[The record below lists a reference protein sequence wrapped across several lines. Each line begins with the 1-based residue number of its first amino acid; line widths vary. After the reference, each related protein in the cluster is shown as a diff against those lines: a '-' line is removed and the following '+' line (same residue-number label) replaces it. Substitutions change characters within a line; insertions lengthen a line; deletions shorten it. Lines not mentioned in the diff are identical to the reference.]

1 MTYKTIPLNAIPNQQ
16 FTVTLDGQICQIR
29 LYWRYDNLY
38 CDLNVQDEVIC
49 TGVLCVTNEFILQ
62 QPKLNF
68 SGNLLFVDKKG
79 HGAQPDYKELGTR
92 FVLCFVPES
101 EM

>member
-29 LYWRYDNLY
+29 LYWRYDHLY
-38 CDLNVQDEVIC
+38 CDLNVQDEIIC
-49 TGVLCVTNEFILQ
+49 TGALCATNEFILQ

-68 SGNLLFVDKKG
+68 SGNLLFVDKEG

>member
-38 CDLNVQDEVIC
+38 CDLSVQDEVIS
-49 TGVLCVTNEFILQ
+49 TRALCVTNENI
-62 QPKLNF
+62 
-68 SGNLLFVDKKG
+68 
-79 HGAQPDYKELGTR
+79 
-92 FVLCFVPES
+92 
-101 EM
+101 

>member
-1 MTYKTIPLNAIPNQQ
+1 MTYKTIPLIAIPNQQ

-38 CDLNVQDEVIC
+38 CDLSVQDEVIC
-49 TGVLCVTNEFILQ
+49 TGALCVTNEFILQ

-68 SGNLLFVDKKG
+68 SGNLLFVDKEG
-79 HGAQPDYKELGTR
+79 HGAQLDYKELGTR

>member
-29 LYWRYDNLY
+29 LYWRYDHLY

-49 TGVLCVTNEFILQ
+49 TGTLCVTNEFILQ

-68 SGNLLFVDKKG
+68 SGNLLFVDKEG
-79 HGAQPDYKELGTR
+79 HGTQPDYKELGTR

>member
-38 CDLNVQDEVIC
+38 CDLSVKDEVIF
-49 TGVLCVTNEFILQ
+49 TGALCVTNELILQ

-68 SGNLLFVDKKG
+68 SGNLLFVDKEG

>member
-29 LYWRYDNLY
+29 LYWRYDHLY

-49 TGVLCVTNEFILQ
+49 MGALCITNEFILQ

-68 SGNLLFVDKKG
+68 SGNLLFVDKEG

>member
-29 LYWRYDNLY
+29 LYWRFDHLY

-68 SGNLLFVDKKG
+68 SGNLLFVDKEG
-79 HGAQPDYKELGTR
+79 HGTQPDYKELGTR

>member
-29 LYWRYDNLY
+29 LYWRYDHLY

-49 TGVLCVTNEFILQ
+49 TGTLCVTNEFILQ

-68 SGNLLFVDKKG
+68 NGNLLFVDNEG

>member
-38 CDLNVQDEVIC
+38 CDLSVKDEVIC
-49 TGVLCVTNEFILQ
+49 TGALCVTNEFILQ

-68 SGNLLFVDKKG
+68 SGNLLFVDKEG
-79 HGAQPDYKELGTR
+79 HGTQPDYKKLGTR

>member
-29 LYWRYDNLY
+29 LYWRYDHLY

-68 SGNLLFVDKKG
+68 SGNLLFVDKEG
-79 HGAQPDYKELGTR
+79 HGVQPDYKELGTR

>member
-38 CDLNVQDEVIC
+38 CDLS
-49 TGVLCVTNEFILQ
+49 GVTNDI
-62 QPKLNF
+62 N
-68 SGNLLFVDKKG
+68 SVVVRSRSNT
-79 HGAQPDYKELGTR
+79 ATA
-92 FVLCFVPES
+92 C
-101 EM
+101 

>member
-29 LYWRYDNLY
+29 LYWRYDKLY
-38 CDLNVQDEVIC
+38 CDLSVKDEVIC
-49 TGVLCVTNEFILQ
+49 TGALCVTNELILQ

-68 SGNLLFVDKKG
+68 SGNLLFVDKEG

>member
-16 FTVTLDGQICQIR
+16 FTITLDGQICQIR
-29 LYWRYDNLY
+29 LYWRYDHLY

-68 SGNLLFVDKKG
+68 SGNLLFVDKEG
-79 HGAQPDYKELGTR
+79 HGTQPDYKELGTR

>member
-38 CDLNVQDEVIC
+38 CDLSVKDEVIC
-49 TGVLCVTNEFILQ
+49 TGALCVTNELILQ

-68 SGNLLFVDKKG
+68 RGNLLFVDKEG
-79 HGAQPDYKELGTR
+79 HGVQPDYKELGTR

>member
-38 CDLNVQDEVIC
+38 CDLSVKDEVIC
-49 TGVLCVTNEFILQ
+49 TGALCVTNEFILQ

-68 SGNLLFVDKKG
+68 SGNLLFVDKEG

-92 FVLCFVPES
+92 FVLCFVQES

>member
-1 MTYKTIPLNAIPNQQ
+1 M
-16 FTVTLDGQICQIR
+16 
-29 LYWRYDNLY
+29 
-38 CDLNVQDEVIC
+38 IC
-49 TGVLCVTNEFILQ
+49 TGALCVTNELILQ

-68 SGNLLFVDKKG
+68 SGNLLFVDKEG

-92 FVLCFVPES
+92 FVLCFVQES

>member
-29 LYWRYDNLY
+29 LYWRYDHLY

-68 SGNLLFVDKKG
+68 SGNLLFVDKEG
-79 HGAQPDYKELGTR
+79 HGTQPDYKELGTR

>member
-29 LYWRYDNLY
+29 LYWRYDHLY

-49 TGVLCVTNEFILQ
+49 TGALCATNEFILQ

-68 SGNLLFVDKKG
+68 SGNLLFVDKEG